1 MRCPFCNHSDT
12 KVTDSRLAG
21 EGQKIRRRRECLECE
36 ERFTTYEIAELSMP
50 RIVKRDE
57 AREPFDNEKLK
68 SGMLHALEKRPVNT
82 EDIENAIERI
92 KNRVLSAGVS
102 ELPAKRV
109 GDWVMEELRQL
120 DDVAYVRFA
129 SVYLGFEGI
138 NAFRETIEKLE
149 TQPSAKMKRDQ
160 IPLIDSGG

>member
-1 MRCPFCNHSDT
+1 M
-12 KVTDSRLAG
+12 
-21 EGQKIRRRRECLECE
+21 
-36 ERFTTYEIAELSMP
+36 
-50 RIVKRDE
+50 
-57 AREPFDNEKLK
+57 
-68 SGMLHALEKRPVNT
+68 
-82 EDIENAIERI
+82 
-92 KNRVLSAGVS
+92 SAGVS

-109 GDWVMEELRQL
+109 GDWVMEELRLL